1 MYITNIETL
10 QRNFDI
16 EVVVKHYDPTWNG
29 TAKICCPFHKE
40 NTPSFSIH
48 KGKNVGTCFGGC
60 AKTYNPVNFV
70 KEKEGCEWIE
80 AVEICAKLHK
90 LEIVYDKKLSPDQ
103 LKNHKEKQN
112 KQLNLLATNKLVA
125 DAYFK
130 NAYSDKVPDT
140 VEFKN
145 DNTIRTLSKDTI
157 EKFQV
162 CTTPKEWDFIQKQKF
177 EQATLKALDIIAPND
192 KGSFYDVFTNKQLFP
207 IHGRNNKVVGFAGR
221 QLVTDKKYPKYRN
234 SKETAVY
241 RKKEVLYGLYP
252 QANIIR
258 KQGCAYLV
266 EGYWDVLTP
275 YSNGFKG
282 VVANCGTALNEQQ
295 AKLLKRFAP
304 RACYLTDND
313 SSKKENAGLKA
324 VKAGLPILIKE
335 QIHVD
340 VVIFPDDEDPDSY
353 MRLVGLEKFEKY
365 VKNNKKDAVIWYA
378 QSEFENSSQGVFDS
392 AEISKKIIDII
403 RFIQNENITDSY
415 CSRIPPILKVKAGT
429 FRMQLNEAKNELL
442 KSNSDDGS
450 LDGGL
455 NTEQNQSLFMYGI
468 YEMNKKLMCSK
479 ANGDHVAVSNFIV
492 KPLFHLSSKENP
504 KRLFEI
510 VNTNGQRRILD
521 TETTN
526 LVSLDKFKNI
536 VESQGN
542 FVFSGNAIQYGRL
555 KRKIYD
561 MMQTCYEI
569 DTLGYHSDG
578 FYTFGNGIYTK
589 EKGFIDSDKYG
600 VLEFNQKQYFLPAF
614 SDIYKDSD
622 LLYDE
627 EKNFIYKESKI
638 NFKDWAALFCQVH
651 GKHGKIALCF
661 YIAALFRSHI
671 QKHVKFPLL
680 NLFGQPSTGK
690 SLLAENLLYMFS
702 KKAKGFNIHS
712 GTKVGLF
719 NKLMVVRDGLILFE
733 EYKNSI
739 DHQKVEA
746 LKSIYDNLG
755 RERGQKAA
763 SKNLTT
769 PIYSAAVVSGQELP
783 TADVALFTRCITLAF
798 SKTNYS
804 QKEKERA
811 SRLQSYRGTLSG
823 ITADLTTL
831 RPIIEENFLDNY
843 KEEFSELRNHCQ
855 SEAVSSRMVENNAI
869 LLAVHKTLENELE
882 FPFDSLELFN
892 NCADNLF
899 EQNRQISKENEVSV
913 FWALI
918 EYLSASMMIREGED
932 YLVKHGSKKEP
943 NKLLLYIN
951 FNKAYPLYR
960 EKHSSQYGKQ
970 GLNKTSLQHYLKSH
984 HTFIET
990 KKAVRFGKKNT
1001 SAFVF
1006 DYEKLELS
1014 LMGAPDV
1021 QEASEPELSAKEFAE
1036 QAQLALETNQP
1047 KSTAS

>member
-1 MYITNIETL
+1 MYIVNLDKLLSEFKIETVIK
-10 QRNFDI
+10 NYYP
-16 EVVVKHYDPTWNG
+16 EWNNG
-29 TAKICCPFHKE
+29 SKLCCPFHEEK
-40 NTPSFSIH
+40 TPSFSISIS
-48 KGKNVGTCFGGC
+48 KNIGTCFGGC
-60 AKTYNPVNFV
+60 ATTYNPVNFV

-90 LEIVYDKKLSPDQ
+90 LGIVYDNKLNSDQKK
-103 LKNHKEKQN
+103 KHKEKQN
-112 KQLNLLATNKLVA
+112 KQLNLLATNQLVA
-125 DAYFK
+125 AAYFK
-130 NAYSDKVPDT
+130 NAYPGEMPES

-145 DNTIRTLSKDTI
+145 DKTIRTLSKETI

-162 CTTPKEWDFIQKQKF
+162 CTTPDSWDFIQKQKL
-177 EQATLKALDIIAPND
+177 EQKTLIELDLIAPND
-192 KGSFYDVFTNKQLFP
+192 KGGFYDVFKSKQLFP
-207 IHGRNNKVVGFAGR
+207 IQGKNNKIVGFAGR
-221 QLVTDKKYPKYRN
+221 QLTTNKKYPKYRN

-241 RKKEVLYGLYP
+241 RKKEILYGLYP

-258 KQGCAYLV
+258 KQGCAYIS

-275 YSNGFKG
+275 YDNGFKG
-282 VVANCGTALNEQQ
+282 VLATCGTALNEKQ
-295 AKLLKRFAP
+295 AKLIRRFAP
-304 RACYLTDND
+304 RACYLAD
-313 SSKKENAGLKA
+313 SDSAGLKA
-324 VKAGLPILIKE
+324 VKMGLPILLKE

-340 VVIFPDDEDPDSY
+340 IVVFPEDEDPDSY
-353 MRLVGLEKFEKY
+353 MRLVGLEKFEEYIKHH
-365 VKNNKKDAVIWYA
+365 KEDALLWYA
-378 QSEFENSSQGVFDS
+378 KSEFKNSSQGVFDS
-392 AEISKKIIDII
+392 AEISERIINII
-403 RFIQNENITDSY
+403 RFIQNENIIDSY
-415 CSRIPPILKVKAGT
+415 CSRIPRIIKVKSTT
-429 FRMQLNEAKNELL
+429 FRMELNEAKSELL
-442 KSNSDDGS
+442 KVSSDDGS
-450 LDGGL
+450 LDSGL
-455 NTEQNQSLFMYGI
+455 NPEQNKSLFMYGI
-468 YEMNKKLMCSK
+468 YEMNKQLMCSK
-479 ANGDHVAVSNFIV
+479 ENNEHVAVSNFIV

-510 VNTNGQRRILD
+510 VNKNGQRRILD

-542 FVFSGNAIQYGRL
+542 FVFSGNAIQYNRL

-569 DTLGYHSDG
+569 DTLGYHNDG

-589 EKGFIDSDKYG
+589 EKGFIGSDKYG
-600 VLEFNQKQYFLPAF
+600 VLEFDKKQYFLPAF

-622 LLYDE
+622 MLYDE

-638 NFKDWAALFCQVH
+638 SFKEWAALFCQVH
-651 GKHGKIALCF
+651 GKHGQIALCF

-690 SLLAENLLYMFS
+690 SLLAENMLYMFS

-719 NKLMVVRDGLILFE
+719 NKLMVVKDGLVLFE

-811 SRLQSYRGTLSG
+811 SQLQSYRGTLSG
-823 ITADLTTL
+823 ITAQLTTL
-831 RPIIEENFLDNY
+831 RPIIEEKFLDNY
-843 KEEFSELRNHCQ
+843 KKLFSELRNHCA

-869 LLAVHKTLENELE
+869 LLAVHETLKKELE
-882 FPFDSLELFN
+882 FPFDSLDLFT

-899 EQNRQISKENEVSV
+899 DQNRQISKENEVSV
-913 FWALI
+913 FWSLI
-918 EYLSASMMIREGED
+918 EYLSAAGLITEGED
-932 YLVKHGSKKEP
+932 YLVKYGSPKDP
-943 NKLLLYIN
+943 TKLLLYMN
-951 FNKAYPLYR
+951 FNKTYPLYR
-960 EKHSSQYGKQ
+960 EKHNSQYGKQ

-984 HTFIET
+984 HTFVES

-1006 DYEKLELS
+1006 DYNKLELS
-1014 LMGAPDV
+1014 LTAEPALKENLNEEEDARVRQGTLNLTKSK
-1021 QEASEPELSAKEFAE
+1021 AS
-1036 QAQLALETNQP
+1036 
-1047 KSTAS
+1047 